1 MLVIE
6 KHFAKSGQIST
17 FFLNYTNFFA
27 FFRIFR
33 LFVLVFEL
41 NNTFFSSRI
50 KNFCTFVA
58 QV

>member
-6 KHFAKSGQIST
+6 KQFAKSGQIST

-27 FFRIFR
+27 FFRFFR

-41 NNTFFSSRI
+41 NNTFFLADLRTFALSRP
-50 KNFCTFVA
+50 T
-58 QV
+58 